1 MQRQGLIHIYTG
13 DGKGKTTAALGL
25 GIRAAGRSFKVVMVQ
40 FLKSSVTG
48 EMNIIEKLDN
58 FEVHRF
64 ERPRG
69 FFWTLDDEQKAE
81 LKEDIDTA
89 MSFVEQRL
97 ILGDCDMLIL
107 DEVMGSIK
115 NGLIDTNNF
124 VQLLKSRNPN
134 MEVVLTGRNA
144 PQELIEIAD
153 YVSEI
158 HAVKHPFEKGI
169 PARTGIED

>member
-13 DGKGKTTAALGL
+13 DGKGKTTASLGL

-69 FFWTLDDEQKAE
+69 FFWTLDEKQKAE
-81 LKEDIDTA
+81 LKEDIDKA
-89 MSFVEQRL
+89 MNFVEQRL

-107 DEVMGSIK
+107 DEVMGAIK
-115 NGLIDTNNF
+115 NELIDTDSF
-124 VQLLKSRNPN
+124 VQLLKAKNPN

-144 PQELIEIAD
+144 PAELIEIAD

>member
-13 DGKGKTTAALGL
+13 DGKGKTTASLGL

-69 FFWTLDDEQKAE
+69 FFWTLDEKQKAE
-81 LKEDIDTA
+81 LKEDIDKA
-89 MSFVEQRL
+89 MHFVEQRL

-107 DEVMGSIK
+107 DEVMGAIK
-115 NGLIDTNNF
+115 NELIDTDSF
-124 VQLLKSRNPN
+124 VQLLKAKNPN

-144 PQELIEIAD
+144 PAELIEIAD